1 MSDRSFMRSSTTRK
15 IQLLLAFAALAMLA
29 LSLGCRGFFVNPTL
43 TGITVGP
50 TATIQQGKTVQMSA
64 TGNFDDGTTKALGK
78 GVFWS
83 SATDTV
89 ATIDSTT
96 GIVTGVSPGTSVIT
110 GALGSVSG
118 TATITVT
125 LANITAIKVT
135 STDTSIKY
143 GSTEQFKATATA
155 NGQQVDVTNSVTWTT
170 NPSSIT
176 DVSIDSSTGLLTTTS
191 GGTTP
196 VTFFVIATDSAS
208 GISGQ
213 ESFTVTLQ

>member
-1 MSDRSFMRSSTTRK
+1 MRSSTTRK
-15 IQLLLAFAALAMLA
+15 IQLLLAFATLLMVAFAA
-29 LSLGCRGFFVNPTL
+29 GCRGFFVNPTL

-83 SATDTV
+83 SATQSV
-89 ATIDSTT
+89 ATVDSTT

-125 LANITAIKVT
+125 LANITAIMVT
-135 STDTSIKY
+135 STDSSVQY
-143 GSTEQFKATATA
+143 GTPEQFKATATA

-170 NPSSIT
+170 NPSPIT
-176 DVSIDSSTGLLTTTS
+176 DVSIDSTTGLLTTTS
-191 GGTTP
+191 GPTTP
-196 VTFFVIATDSAS
+196 VTFLVIATDPAS

-213 ESFTVTLQ
+213 ESFTVHP

>member
-1 MSDRSFMRSSTTRK
+1 MSDGSFMRSSTTRK

-78 GVFWS
+78 GVYWS

-96 GIVTGVSPGTSVIT
+96 GIVTGASQGTSVIT
-110 GALGSVSG
+110 GEHGSISG
-118 TATITVT
+118 TATLTVS
-125 LANITAIKVT
+125 LANITARKVT
-135 STDTSIKY
+135 YTH
-143 GSTEQFKATATA
+143 
-155 NGQQVDVTNSVTWTT
+155 
-170 NPSSIT
+170 
-176 DVSIDSSTGLLTTTS
+176 TG
-191 GGTTP
+191 
-196 VTFFVIATDSAS
+196 
-208 GISGQ
+208 
-213 ESFTVTLQ
+213 

>member
-1 MSDRSFMRSSTTRK
+1 MRSSTTRK
-15 IQLLLAFAALAMLA
+15 IQLLLAFATLLMVAFAA
-29 LSLGCRGFFVNPTL
+29 GCQGFFVNPTL

-64 TGNFDDGTTKALGK
+64 TGTYSDGTTKTLGK

-83 SATDTV
+83 SATQSV
-89 ATIDSTT
+89 ATVDSIT

-135 STDTSIKY
+135 STDSSVPY
-143 GSTEQFKATATA
+143 GTPEQFKATATA
-155 NGQQVDVTNSVTWTT
+155 NGQQVDVTNSVSWTT
-170 NPSSIT
+170 NPTSIT
-176 DVSIDSSTGLLTTTS
+176 DVSIDSTTGLLTTTA
-191 GGTTP
+191 GPTTP
-196 VTFFVIATDSAS
+196 VTFLVIATDPAS

-213 ESFTVTLQ
+213 ESFTVHP

>member
-1 MSDRSFMRSSTTRK
+1 MISTTRK
-15 IQLLLAFAALAMLA
+15 IQLPLALAALLMLTLA
-29 LSLGCRGFFVNPTL
+29 VGCRGFFVNPTL

-64 TGNFDDGTTKALGK
+64 TGTYNDGTTKTLGK

-83 SATDTV
+83 SATESV
-89 ATIDSTT
+89 ATVDSTT
-96 GIVTGVSPGTSVIT
+96 GIVTGVGPGTSVIT

-135 STDTSIKY
+135 SVDATILY
-143 GSTEQFKATATA
+143 GSPEQFTATATA
-155 NGQQVDVTNSVTWTT
+155 NGQQVNVTNSVTWTT

-176 DVSIDSSTGLLTTTS
+176 DVSINSSTGLLTTTS
-191 GGTTP
+191 GPTTS
-196 VTFFVIATDSAS
+196 VTFTVIATDPAS
-208 GISGQ
+208 GVSGQ
-213 ESFTVTLQ
+213 ETFTVHP

>member
-1 MSDRSFMRSSTTRK
+1 
-15 IQLLLAFAALAMLA
+15 
-29 LSLGCRGFFVNPTL
+29 
-43 TGITVGP
+43 
-50 TATIQQGKTVQMSA
+50 MSA

-125 LANITAIKVT
+125 LANITAIMVT
-135 STDTSIKY
+135 STDSSVIY
-143 GSTEQFKATATA
+143 GTPEQFKATATA

-176 DVSIDSSTGLLTTTS
+176 DASIDSTTGLLTTTT
-191 GGTTP
+191 GPTTP
-196 VTFFVIATDSAS
+196 AS
-208 GISGQ
+208 LFDTTSDPTSG
-213 ESFTVTLQ
+213 

>member
-1 MSDRSFMRSSTTRK
+1 MSDGSFMRSSTTRK

-118 TATITVT
+118 TA
-125 LANITAIKVT
+125 NITAIMVT
-135 STDTSIKY
+135 STDSSVQY
-143 GSTEQFKATATA
+143 GTPEQFKATATA

-170 NPSSIT
+170 NPSPIT
-176 DVSIDSSTGLLTTTS
+176 DVSIDSSSGLLTTTS
-191 GGTTP
+191 GPTSP
-196 VTFFVIATDSAS
+196 VTFFVIATDPAS

-213 ESFTVTLQ
+213 ESFTVHP

>member
-1 MSDRSFMRSSTTRK
+1 MISTTRK
-15 IQLLLAFAALAMLA
+15 SQLLLAFTTLLMVALAV
-29 LSLGCRGFFVNPTL
+29 GCRGFFVNPTL

-64 TGNFDDGTTKALGK
+64 TGTFDDGTTKALSK
-78 GVFWS
+78 GVVWS
-83 SATDTV
+83 SATQSV

-135 STDTSIKY
+135 STDSSIKY
-143 GSTEQFKATATA
+143 GQTEQFKATATA

-196 VTFFVIATDSAS
+196 VTFFVVATDPAS

-213 ESFTVTLQ
+213 ESFTVNVGP